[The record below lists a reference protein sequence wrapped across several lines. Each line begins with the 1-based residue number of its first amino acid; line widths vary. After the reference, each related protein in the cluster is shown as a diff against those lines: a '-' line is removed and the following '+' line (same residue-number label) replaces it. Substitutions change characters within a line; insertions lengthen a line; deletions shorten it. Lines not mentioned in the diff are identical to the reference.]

1 MKSYSE
7 IPDPRPENKR
17 RIKEPNFFEWIGICV
32 MCLVLGIILGAVAAK
47 AQPIDPDYPDKTLTP
62 GVTRTVT
69 LKTLCTVGST
79 KDARHVTE
87 KMKKEV
93 FKRYGLEDGHFKPGD
108 YEIDH
113 FISLENGGANDI
125 MNLWPQ
131 HYCPIGND
139 PIKTKCWGAREKDRV
154 ETQLHRW
161 LCQKK
166 ITLHEDQTIL
176 QNDWIA
182 CYLTINQGKIC
193 GRSDSQK

>member
-1 MKSYSE
+1 MKSYAK
-7 IPDPRPENKR
+7 IPDP
-17 RIKEPNFFEWIGICV
+17 EPTKIDTGFKLKTSEWIV
-32 MCLVLGIILGAVAAK
+32 LLVLQGLLCFFIGIIVAHADAPFAVEAGN
-47 AQPIDPDYPDKTLTP
+47 YPKQTLTP

-69 LKTLCTVGST
+69 LKTLCTPNST

-93 FKRYGLEDGHFKPGD
+93 FTRYGLLEGKFKPGD

-131 HYCPIGND
+131 KYCPIGND
-139 PIKTKCWGAREKDRV
+139 PLKSHCWGAREKDKV

-166 ITLHEDQTIL
+166 ITLHDDQTIL
-176 QNDWIA
+176 QSDWVA
-182 CYLTINQGKIC
+182 CYMTMQSGKVC
-193 GRSDSQK
+193 KP